1 MSPELSNLFLPI
13 LTGAVI
19 LFVIGYIGN
28 MLAFSNRFVN
38 ALVTAIVFA
47 VIYGGLLYF
56 LFFSGADLPAEVKE
70 KLESNPEL
78 RNVSQQAVIQVVGIS
93 AVLVFV
99 IDLIANMISFS
110 SRFMNA
116 LMTAV
121 VFAVVFGALMYATG
135 GMPTAIPA

>member
-1 MSPELSNLFLPI
+1 MSPEISNLLVPV

-28 MLAFSNRFVN
+28 MISFSNRFVN

-47 VIYGGLLYF
+47 VIYGGILYF
-56 LFFSGADLPAEVKE
+56 LFFSNADLPPEVKE
-70 KLESNPEL
+70 KLEKSPEL

-99 IDLIANMISFS
+99 IDLIANMLSFS

-116 LMTAV
+116 LMTAI
-121 VFAVVFGALMYATG
+121 VFAVVFGILIYATG
-135 GMPTAIPA
+135 GMPTAVPA